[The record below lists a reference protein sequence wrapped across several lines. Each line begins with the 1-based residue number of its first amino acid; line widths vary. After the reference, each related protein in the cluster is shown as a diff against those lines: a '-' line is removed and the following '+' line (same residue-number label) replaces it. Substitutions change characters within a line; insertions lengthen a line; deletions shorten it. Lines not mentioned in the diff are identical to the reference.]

1 MSVPTAVGFKGS
13 DMFENAGD
21 PRLTLSMQL
30 VRGLAPDTIC
40 NSMNDI
46 WSIGTVKAVEDAVV
60 LAFQTRDIRGGKGE
74 KALFNN
80 MWQCIYEKHPEL
92 AEALVPLIP
101 EYGSWNDVVH
111 FAAKTPSEPFLDLL
125 VKQILADEAAFAAN
139 VEAPKLS
146 LVSKWAPREGKQ
158 FDAVAK
164 QLALRLSAHVPGLQ
178 ISQRLA
184 TYRKRMAKLNSVL
197 KTVET
202 FECSGRWDE
211 IEPKLVPGR
220 AREIKKAAYLNENV
234 NGRGQLRHPM
244 DEKRMTCREH
254 FQTFFQKAAAGE
266 VKINGSQTLYPH
278 EIVKKAVALLGRET
292 EDDRNSLNAV
302 WDAMVADA
310 RAKGGLGR
318 SIVMCD
324 FSGSMQSS
332 GGCSGSMQSAGATGD
347 TPYWVSMAM
356 GILISSVTTDEFKD
370 TLMTFDSDPK
380 WFKFG
385 AEEKTLFQKL
395 QALRDAGH
403 IGQGLSTDFQKA
415 LDLVLAT
422 LKMQRVRPGSEPKDL
437 IVITDM
443 GWDKACASN
452 ERGFWTG
459 HSYRH
464 VVKTEQKQTHIQ
476 MAREAFKRAGE
487 DLWSTAW
494 TVPRIVI
501 WNVAATGS
509 QSHAQSTEDGVLM
522 LAGWSPSLFKVLCAD
537 GAQVQNPY
545 DGLRAQ
551 LDDKRYDAVRA
562 VVRTWAEG
570 GWRVL

>member
-324 FSGSMQSS
+324 FSGSMQS
-332 GGCSGSMQSAGATGD
+332 AGATGD

-501 WNVAATGS
+501 WNVAATGPLA
-509 QSHAQSTEDGVLM
+509 HAQSTEDGVLM

>member
-1 MSVPTAVGFKGS
+1 MSVPTAVGVKGS
-13 DMFENAGD
+13 DMFENTGD
-21 PRLTLSMQL
+21 PRVTLSMQL
-30 VRGLAPDTIC
+30 VRGLTPETIC
-40 NSMNDI
+40 SGMNAI
-46 WSIGTVKAVEDAVV
+46 WSVGTVKAVEDAVV
-60 LAFQTRDIRGGKGE
+60 MAFQTRDIRGGKGE
-74 KALFNN
+74 KKLFNK
-80 MWQCIYEKHPEL
+80 MWQCIYEKHPQL

-111 FAAKTPSEPFLDLL
+111 FAAKEPSQPFLDLL
-125 VKQILADEAAFAAN
+125 VQQIRADEEAFAAGT
-139 VEAPKLS
+139 KLS
-146 LVSKWAPREGKQ
+146 LVGKWAPREGKQ
-158 FDAVAK
+158 FDKVAK
-164 QLALRLSAHVPGLQ
+164 QLALRLSAHVPSLQ
-178 ISQRLA
+178 MSQRLA
-184 TYRKRMAKLNSVL
+184 TYRKRMAKLNAAL

-202 FECSGRWDE
+202 FECSDHWDE
-211 IEPKLVPGR
+211 IDPKLVPGR
-220 AREIKKAAYLNENV
+220 AREIKKAAYLNETLK
-234 NGRGQLRHPM
+234 GRGQLRHPHN
-244 DEKRMTCREH
+244 EKRMTCREH
-254 FQTFFQKAAAGE
+254 FQAFFKAAAAGE

-278 EIVKKAVALLGRET
+278 EIVKKAVGLLGRES
-292 EDDRNSLNAV
+292 EEDRNSLNAV

-332 GGCSGSMQSAGATGD
+332 ATGD

-370 TLMTFDSDPK
+370 MLMTFDSSPQ
-380 WFKFG
+380 WFKFRP
-385 AEEKTLFQKL
+385 EEKTLFQKL

-403 IGQGLSTDFQKA
+403 IGQGTSTDFQKA

-443 GWDKACASN
+443 GWDQACASN

-459 HSYRH
+459 NSYRH

-494 TVPRIVI
+494 KVPRIVI
-501 WNVAATGS
+501 WNVAATGP
-509 QSHAQSTEDGVLM
+509 QSHAQSTEEGVII

-551 LDDKRYDAVRA
+551 LDDPRYDAVRA

>member
-1 MSVPTAVGFKGS
+1 MSVPTAVGVKGS

-21 PRLTLSMQL
+21 PRVTLSMQL
-30 VRGLAPDTIC
+30 VRGLAPDAIC
-40 NSMNDI
+40 NGMNAI
-46 WSIGTVKAVEDAVV
+46 WSIGTVKAIEDAVV
-60 LAFQTRDIRGGKGE
+60 LAFQARDIRGGKGE
-74 KALFNN
+74 KDLFNK
-80 MWQCIYEKHPEL
+80 MWQCIYEKHPQL

-125 VKQILADEAAFAAN
+125 VKQILADEAAFASGASS
-139 VEAPKLS
+139 KLS
-146 LVSKWAPREGKQ
+146 LVGKWAPREGKQ

-178 ISQRLA
+178 MSQRLA
-184 TYRKRMAKLNSVL
+184 TYRKRMAKLNVAL
-197 KTVET
+197 NTVEP

-211 IEPKLVPGR
+211 IDPKLVPGR
-220 AREIKKAAYLNENV
+220 AREIKKRAYLNENV
-234 NGRGQLRHPM
+234 KGRALRHPT

-254 FQTFFQKAAAGE
+254 FQAFFKAAASGE
-266 VKINGSQTLYPH
+266 VKINGSKTLYPH

-292 EDDRNSLNAV
+292 EEDRNSLNAV

-324 FSGSMQSS
+324 FSGSMQS
-332 GGCSGSMQSAGATGD
+332 AGAAGD

-370 TLMTFDSDPK
+370 TLMTFDSEPQ
-380 WFKFG
+380 WFKFRP
-385 AEEKTLFQKL
+385 EEKTLFQKL

-415 LDLVLAT
+415 MDLVLAT
-422 LKMQRVRPGSEPKDL
+422 LKLQRVRPGAEPKDL

-487 DLWSTAW
+487 DLWQTAW

-501 WNVAATGS
+501 WNVAATGPLA
-509 QSHAQSTEDGVLM
+509 HAQSTEEGVIM

>member
-324 FSGSMQSS
+324 FSGSMQS
-332 GGCSGSMQSAGATGD
+332 AGAAGD

-370 TLMTFDSDPK
+370 TLMTFDSEPQ

-415 LDLVLAT
+415 MDLVLAT
-422 LKMQRVRPGSEPKDL
+422 LKLQRVRPGTEPKDL

-459 HSYRH
+459 HSYSH

-501 WNVAATGS
+501 WNVAATGPLA
-509 QSHAQSTEDGVLM
+509 HAQSTEDGVLM

>member
-1 MSVPTAVGFKGS
+1 MSVPTAVGVKGS

-21 PRLTLSMQL
+21 PRVTLSMQL
-30 VRGLAPDTIC
+30 VRGAAPGAIC
-40 NSMNDI
+40 SGMNDI
-46 WSIGTVKAVEDAVV
+46 WSVGTAKSIEDAVV

-74 KALFNN
+74 KALFNQ

-92 AEALVPLIP
+92 AISLVPLIP

-111 FAAKTPSEPFLDLL
+111 FAAKTPAEPFLDLL

-178 ISQRLA
+178 MSQRLA

-202 FECSGRWDE
+202 FECSNRWDE
-211 IEPKLVPGR
+211 IDPTLVPGR
-220 AREIKKAAYLNENV
+220 AREIKKRAYLNETV
-234 NGRGQLRHPM
+234 KGRGQLRHPM

-278 EIVKKAVALLGRET
+278 EIVKKAVALLGQET
-292 EDDRNSLNAV
+292 EEDRNSLNAV

-324 FSGSMQSS
+324 FSGSMQS
-332 GGCSGSMQSAGATGD
+332 AGAAGD

-370 TLMTFDSDPK
+370 MLMTFDSDPK
-380 WFKFG
+380 WFKFRP
-385 AEEKTLFQKL
+385 EEKTLFQKL

-403 IGQGLSTDFQKA
+403 IGQGTSTDFQKA

-437 IVITDM
+437 IVVTDM
-443 GWDKACASN
+443 GWDQACASN

-487 DLWSTAW
+487 DLWQTAW

-501 WNVAATGS
+501 WNVAATGPLA
-509 QSHAQSTEDGVLM
+509 HAQSTEEGVIM

>member
-1 MSVPTAVGFKGS
+1 MSVPTAVGVKGS

-21 PRLTLSMQL
+21 PRVTLSMQL
-30 VRGLAPDTIC
+30 VRGLAPDAIC
-40 NSMNDI
+40 NGMNAI
-46 WSIGTVKAVEDAVV
+46 WSIGTVKAIEDAVV
-60 LAFQTRDIRGGKGE
+60 LAFQARDIRGGKGE
-74 KALFNN
+74 KDLFNK
-80 MWQCIYEKHPEL
+80 MWQCIYEKHPQL

-178 ISQRLA
+178 MSQRLA

-211 IEPKLVPGR
+211 IDPKLVPGR

-234 NGRGQLRHPM
+234 KGRALRHPM

-254 FQTFFQKAAAGE
+254 FQAFFKAAASGE

-292 EDDRNSLNAV
+292 EEDRNSLNAV

-324 FSGSMQSS
+324 FSGSMQS
-332 GGCSGSMQSAGATGD
+332 AGAAGD

-370 TLMTFDSDPK
+370 TLMTFDSEPQ
-380 WFKFG
+380 WFKFRP
-385 AEEKTLFQKL
+385 EEKTLFQKL

-415 LDLVLAT
+415 MDLVLAT
-422 LKMQRVRPGSEPKDL
+422 LKLQRVRPGAEPKDL
-437 IVITDM
+437 IVVTDM
-443 GWDKACASN
+443 GWDQACASN

-464 VVKTEQKQTHIQ
+464 VVKTEHKQTHIQ

-487 DLWSTAW
+487 DLWQTAW

-501 WNVAATGS
+501 WNVAATGPLA
-509 QSHAQSTEDGVLM
+509 HAQSTEEGVIM

>member
-1 MSVPTAVGFKGS
+1 MSVPTAVGVKGS
-13 DMFENAGD
+13 DMYENAGD
-21 PRLTLSMQL
+21 PRVTLSMQL
-30 VRGLAPDTIC
+30 VRGAKPEVIC
-40 NSMNDI
+40 EGMNDI
-46 WSIGTVKAVEDAVV
+46 WSVGTAKSIEDAVV

-74 KALFNN
+74 KALFNQ
-80 MWQCIYEKHPEL
+80 MWQCIYEKHPQL

-111 FAAKTPSEPFLDLL
+111 FAAKAPAQPFLDLL
-125 VKQILADEAAFAAN
+125 VKQILADEVAFASDASS
-139 VEAPKLS
+139 KLS

-164 QLALRLSAHVPGLQ
+164 QLALRLSVHVPGLQ
-178 ISQRLA
+178 MSQRLA

-211 IEPKLVPGR
+211 IDPKLVPGR
-220 AREIKKAAYLNENV
+220 AREIKKRAYLNENLK
-234 NGRGQLRHPM
+234 GHGQLRHPN

-254 FQTFFQKAAAGE
+254 FQTFFQKATAGE

-278 EIVKKAVALLGRET
+278 EIVKKAVALLGQET

-332 GGCSGSMQSAGATGD
+332 GGCSGSMQSSATGD

-370 TLMTFDSDPK
+370 MLMTFDSDPK

-395 QALRDAGH
+395 QALQNAGH

-415 LDLVLAT
+415 MDLVLAT
-422 LKMQRVRPGSEPKDL
+422 LKLQRVRPGAEPKDL

-487 DLWSTAW
+487 DLWQTAW

-501 WNVAATGS
+501 WNVAATGPLA
-509 QSHAQSTEDGVLM
+509 HAQSTEEGVIM

-537 GAQVQNPY
+537 GAKVQNPY
-545 DGLRAQ
+545 DGLREQ
-551 LDDKRYDAVRA
+551 LDDPRYDAVRT

-570 GWRVL
+570 GWRLL